1 MCQINPK
8 EPDPV
13 RFDLLRLARR
23 QFPVEARCFEC
34 GGKALPAR
42 FPRRRSWPGSL
53 LPVWDAARV
62 YHLLTAAH

>member
-13 RFDLLRLARR
+13 RFDLLRLAWR
-23 QFPVEARCFEC
+23 QFPVELRRFERA
-34 GGKALPAR
+34 GKPLPAR
-42 FPRRRSWPGSL
+42 FPRRHSWPGSL
-53 LPVWDAARV
+53 LPVWDGARD